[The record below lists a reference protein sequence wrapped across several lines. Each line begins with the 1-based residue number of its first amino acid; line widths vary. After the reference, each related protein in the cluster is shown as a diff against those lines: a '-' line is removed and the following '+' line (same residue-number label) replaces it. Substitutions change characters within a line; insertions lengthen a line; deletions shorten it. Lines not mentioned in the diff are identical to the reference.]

1 MKKAKIYVPSKSAM
15 QSGRGKN
22 KNWVLEFE
30 TRDTTISPL
39 MGWESSNDTMHEV
52 RLEFPS
58 KKKAEDYAKK
68 NSITF
73 EIIEPKKKKFVIK
86 SYQDNFIK
94 D

>member
-58 KKKAEDYAKK
+58 KEKAEDYYWENFGNLDELKDYTREDQDEIV
-68 NSITF
+68 SITK
-73 EIIEPKKKKFVIK
+73 EE
-86 SYQDNFIK
+86 N
-94 D
+94 

>member
-39 MGWESSNDTMHEV
+39 MGWESSNDTMGEV
-52 RLEFPS
+52 KLEFS
-58 KKKAEDYAKK
+58 TKDKAIEYAKNNNISYK
-68 NSITF
+68 V
-73 EIIEPKKKKFVIK
+73 IEPNKRKFIIK
-86 SYQDNFIK
+86 SYAENFTK
-94 D
+94 N

>member
-1 MKKAKIYVPSKSAM
+1 
-15 QSGRGKN
+15 
-22 KNWVLEFE
+22 
-30 TRDTTISPL
+30 

-58 KKKAEDYAKK
+58 KEKAEDYAKK

>member
-58 KKKAEDYAKK
+58 KEKAEDYAKK

-73 EIIEPKKKKFVIK
+73 EIIDPKKKKFVIK